1 MNMKRKSKIMEP
13 VLLIVE
19 DDDVIRK
26 TLSEVFSKK
35 GFKVLSADK
44 GKDAL
49 EFVKTHKV
57 DIALLDLK
65 LPDVNGLAVL
75 KNMHE
80 VDDRIMAIVVTAYPD
95 VKTAISAIKAGA
107 YDYINKPFE
116 LEELKL
122 LVDKALETKRLKSEV
137 EILRYQKGDECVFLQ
152 TIGVSSEFKAVTE
165 LVKTIARTPK
175 TSVLI
180 QGETGTGKE
189 LIANAIHC
197 LSDRKGSPFIKLNCS
212 AIPDNL
218 LEAEMFGYEKGAFTD
233 AKQSKKGLFELADGG
248 TIFLDEIGDMDMRLQ
263 PKLLQVLEN
272 QTFRKVGGV
281 RDIKVDVRVVAATNK
296 LLPAMVK
303 QENFREDLYY
313 RLKVMVI
320 TLPPLRKRKDDIIP
334 LAKYFI
340 QLNNKN
346 FGKNIKRLS
355 PDCCNILLKY
365 SWPGNVREL
374 KNIIERATILAN
386 SNEILSEY
394 LPRELVEEITAFIP
408 AINKIN
414 SVNATLE
421 QVEKAHILHVLNSV
435 KGNISQ
441 ASRILGIARQHLRKK
456 LKKYSA
462 ENS

>member
-1 MNMKRKSKIMEP
+1 MEP

-26 TLSEVFSKK
+26 TLSEVFAKK
-35 GFKVLSADK
+35 GLKVLSADK
-44 GKDAL
+44 GRDAL
-49 EFVKTHKV
+49 EFVKAHKIDV
-57 DIALLDLK
+57 TLLDLK
-65 LPDVNGLAVL
+65 LPDMNGLTIL

-80 VDDRIMAIVVTAYPD
+80 VDDSIMAIVVTAYPE
-95 VKTAISAIKAGA
+95 VKTAISAMKAGA

-137 EILRYQKGDECVFLQ
+137 EILRREKGDECVFLQ
-152 TIGVSSEFKAVTE
+152 TVGSSYKFKAVME
-165 LVKTIARTPK
+165 LVKTMAQTPK
-175 TSVLI
+175 TSALI

-197 LSDRKGSPFIKLNCS
+197 LSDRKGGPFIKLNCS

-248 TIFLDEIGDMDMRLQ
+248 TIFLDEIGDMDIKLQ
-263 PKLLQVLEN
+263 PKFLQVLEN
-272 QTFRKVGGV
+272 QTFRRVGGI
-281 RDIKVDVRVVAATNK
+281 RDMHVDVRVVAATNK
-296 LLPAMVK
+296 NLASMVREK
-303 QENFREDLYY
+303 SFREDLYY

-320 TLPPLRKRKDDIIP
+320 DIPPLRERREDVMP
-334 LAKYFI
+334 LAEYFI
-340 QLNNKN
+340 RLNSKS
-346 FGKNIKRLS
+346 FGEGIKKLS
-355 PDCCNILLKY
+355 TECRDILLKY

-374 KNIIERATILAN
+374 KNIIERAMILAHTDR
-386 SNEILSEY
+386 ILPEH
-394 LPRELVEEITAFIP
+394 LPRELVDEISI
-408 AINKIN
+408 
-414 SVNATLE
+414 SVPSYHETNPVNTTLE
-421 QVEKAHILHVLNSV
+421 EVEKAHVMRVVNSV

-456 LKKYSA
+456 LQKYSL
-462 ENS
+462 SS

>member
-1 MNMKRKSKIMEP
+1 MKSSIMEP
-13 VLLIVE
+13 ILLIVE

-35 GFKVLSADK
+35 GFKVLSVDK
-44 GKDAL
+44 GKDAV
-49 EFVKTHKV
+49 EFVKTRKI
-57 DIALLDLK
+57 DIALLDMR
-65 LPDVNGLAVL
+65 LPDINGLAVL
-75 KNMHE
+75 KEMHE
-80 VDDRIMAIVVTAYPD
+80 IDDSIMAIVVTAYPE

-137 EILRYQKGDECVFLQ
+137 EILRYQKGDECVFLRAVG
-152 TIGVSSEFKAVTE
+152 ISPEFKAVTE
-165 LVKTIARTPK
+165 LVKTVARTPK

-189 LIANAIHC
+189 LIANAVHC
-197 LSDRKGSPFIKLNCS
+197 LSDRKSAPFIKLNCS

-248 TIFLDEIGDMDMRLQ
+248 TIFLDEIGDMDIRLQ
-263 PKLLQVLEN
+263 PKLLQALEN

-281 RDIKVDVRVVAATNK
+281 RDIKVDVRVVAATNRD
-296 LLPAMVK
+296 LSSLVK
-303 QENFREDLYY
+303 KKRFRDDLYY

-320 TLPPLRKRKDDIIP
+320 TIPPLRQRKDDIIP
-334 LAKYFI
+334 LAEYFI

-346 FGKNIKRLS
+346 FGKGIRRLS
-355 PDCCNILLKY
+355 QECRDILLKY

-374 KNIIERATILAN
+374 KNIIERAAILAG
-386 SNEILSEY
+386 SDEILPEH
-394 LPRELVEEITAFIP
+394 LPLELVEAISTVVPLFNETAAAAMSLDEI
-408 AINKIN
+408 
-414 SVNATLE
+414 
-421 QVEKAHILHVLNSV
+421 EKAHILHILNSV

-456 LKKYSA
+456 LQRYSLQDK
-462 ENS
+462 